1 MGIDELA
8 YDMREYGLAADDF
21 DGPRYVR
28 LARIRELIA
37 AGRLDSDLRA
47 YAAQPKPAVLR

>member
-8 YDMREYGLAADDF
+8 HDMHLFGLAADDF

-28 LARIRELIA
+28 LAKIREHIA
-37 AGRLDSDLRA
+37 AGRLDSDLRLHTVEPEH
-47 YAAQPKPAVLR
+47 AAS